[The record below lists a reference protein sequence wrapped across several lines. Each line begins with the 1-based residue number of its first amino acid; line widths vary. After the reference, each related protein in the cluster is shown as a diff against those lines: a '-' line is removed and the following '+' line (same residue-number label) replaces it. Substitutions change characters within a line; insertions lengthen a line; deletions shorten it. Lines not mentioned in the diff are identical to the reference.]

1 MAQLD
6 FMQLASELGIGN
18 TPLVQYHDSSVYAK
32 IESVNA
38 SGSIKDRPA
47 LNIIVEAVNAGAL
60 ISGGTIVDATSGNT
74 GIALAYIGR
83 ALGYKVV
90 LTMPES
96 MSIERRQ
103 ILSSL
108 GAEVVLTTAS
118 RGMSGAVEMAYEI
131 ASQGGVL
138 ARQFDNYANSRAH
151 QLSTAREILEQTKGD
166 ISAFVAGAGTGGTIS
181 GVGRVLREELGSRV
195 RIVAVEPAESPVL
208 SGGTASPHGI
218 QGIGAGFVPSILDM
232 SVIDQVV
239 TVSSHVALLA
249 TKQLIAEG
257 WQVGIS
263 SGANITASIDIS
275 QQRTGRV
282 VTVCPDSSNRYM
294 SILGEV

>member
-6 FMQLASELGIGN
+6 YMQLAKQLKIGN
-18 TPLVQYHDSSVYAK
+18 TPLVQYNNSSVYAK
-32 IESVNA
+32 LECTNA

-47 LNIIVEAVNAGAL
+47 LNIIVEAVNSGMLA
-60 ISGGTIVDATSGNT
+60 SGGTIVDATSGNT

-83 ALGYKVV
+83 ELGYRVV

-108 GAEVVLTTAS
+108 GAEVVLTSAS
-118 RGMSGAVEMAYEI
+118 LGMGGAVDMAYEI
-131 ASQGGVL
+131 ANEGGVL

-151 QLSTAREILEQTKGD
+151 QLSTAREILEATSGN
-166 ISAFVAGAGTGGTIS
+166 ISAFVAGVGTGGTIS

-195 RIVAVEPAESPVL
+195 HIVAVEPAESPVL
-208 SGGTASPHGI
+208 SGGKAGPHGI
-218 QGIGAGFVPSILDM
+218 QGIGAGFVPSILDV
-232 SVIDQVV
+232 SIIDQVV

-249 TKQLIAEG
+249 TKQLIADG
-257 WQVGIS
+257 WQVGLS
-263 SGANITASIDIS
+263 SGANVTAAVNIS
-275 QQRTGRV
+275 QQRAGKV

>member
-1 MAQLD
+1 MVQLD
-6 FMQLASELGIGN
+6 FMQLARELGIGN
-18 TPLVQYHDSSVYAK
+18 TPLVQYNDSSVYAK
-32 IESVNA
+32 LESTNA

-47 LNIIVEAVNAGAL
+47 LNIVVEAVNSGAL

-74 GIALAYIGR
+74 GIALAHIGR

-108 GAEVVLTTAS
+108 GAEVVLTSAS
-118 RGMSGAVEMAYEI
+118 LGMSGAVEMAYEI

-166 ISAFVAGAGTGGTIS
+166 ISAFVAGVGTGGTIS
-181 GVGRVLREELGSRV
+181 GVGMVLREELGTKV
-195 RIVAVEPAESPVL
+195 HIVAVEPAESAVL
-208 SGGTASPHGI
+208 SGGTKGAHGI

-232 SVIDQVV
+232 SVVDEVV

-249 TKQLIAEG
+249 TKQLLSEG
-257 WQVGIS
+257 WQVGLS
-263 SGANITASIDIS
+263 SGANVTAATGVS
-275 QQRTGRV
+275 QRRSGRV
-282 VTVCPDSSNRYM
+282 VTVCPDSSNRYI
-294 SILGEV
+294 SILGE